1 MKKLIILVMSL
12 VLAFSFVG
20 CGSGQADQSDQT
32 KELSISSEEESV
44 VLPENFVVPTIE
56 TTELANE
63 EEIIITAKELI
74 YDPSEGWGLT
84 VTMEN
89 NSENDVYIQN
99 ELLAVN
105 HVKIFDR
112 YGENYFF

>member
-20 CGSGQADQSDQT
+20 CGSRQADQSDQT

-63 EEIIITAKELI
+63 EGIIITAKELI

-99 ELLAVN
+99 ELLG
-105 HVKIFDR
+105 KR
-112 YGENYFF
+112 